1 MSDSSPIFK
10 RRPRPQVVP
19 ETPASAS
26 SRHSSGTKV
35 VKKKKTRKSVAKGR
49 NQKGVHRKPKV
60 NRRQEKL
67 RCPLLDL
74 QAKEEGNSG
83 DDENSTDDR
92 DATDDSIVASGSDH
106 SDASYSIYAI
116 GQSSQ
121 AEQYGFTVP
130 LNQVRARA
138 LDRPAI
144 ADVVLG
150 RISKNRNKNKEF
162 EAFLGR
168 IRDGEV
174 AQHQQQMPSSPPP
187 AAQQHISASAVVP
200 QDGEVAQHQQQMPS
214 TPPPAAQQHI
224 SASAVVPQEVVN
236 PSPPCAA
243 EVSVQL
249 ELSHLSTTPAEA
261 EKSPS
266 SKPSFLI
273 PKLSLPMASS
283 CSLGPLYSMTTK
295 MFPVFDRETALYE
308 ASRQPG
314 VRPPGRLMLRKNN
327 SDVNCAVAILHCN
340 SSAQTSPRKLM
351 VDCSVG
357 ANNPSVCDSSTKTSP
372 RLDRQ
377 TFSDSSSQTSPR
389 LDHPL
394 TLRELRNEVRELLKG
409 MGF

>member
-162 EAFLGR
+162 EDYLVR
-168 IRDGEV
+168 IR
-174 AQHQQQMPSSPPP
+174 
-187 AAQQHISASAVVP
+187 
-200 QDGEVAQHQQQMPS
+200 DGEVAQHQQQMPS